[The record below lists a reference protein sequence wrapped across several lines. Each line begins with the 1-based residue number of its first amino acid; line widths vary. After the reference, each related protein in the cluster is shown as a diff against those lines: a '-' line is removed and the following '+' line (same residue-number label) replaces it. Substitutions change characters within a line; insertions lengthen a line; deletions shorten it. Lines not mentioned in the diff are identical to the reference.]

1 MTILVCAFLT
11 ALLIT
16 LLIVVSAPLHNRLSG
31 DSDRSQPQKFHTRT
45 VPRIGG
51 VAVFCGVVA
60 ACAPGEALNSQ
71 SGQLLITLLAASC
84 VAFGAGLLEDLTKR
98 VTPKQRLLATVVAAA
113 LAAWWC
119 DARIVRSDIPGLD
132 TLLLITGMPLAVTTF
147 AVAGVAHATNL
158 IDGFNGLASL
168 CMAMVLG
175 ALAYAAHAVGDVAV
189 AHCALA
195 GLGAVLAFFVFNY
208 PRGLLFL
215 GDGGAY
221 FLGFWVAETGV
232 LLAMRNPHAISPL
245 FPLALVIYPVFETV
259 FTMYR
264 RRVVQGKPMGLPDA
278 AHLHSLVYR
287 RLMRPGKGQTRRQSA
302 ARRNAMTAP
311 YLWALNAPAIG
322 AALIWYDN
330 SAMLGAV
337 MACFGLAYLSL
348 YRRIVRFRAPR
359 VMVRDSALMH
369 DAASVSEERATL
381 HGGL

>member
-1 MTILVCAFLT
+1 MAILACAFIT

-51 VAVFCGVVA
+51 VALFGGVTA
-60 ACAPGEALNSQ
+60 ACGPSDLLNSQ
-71 SGQLLITLLAASC
+71 AGQLMAGLLGASC
-84 VAFGAGLLEDLTKR
+84 VAFGAGLLEDITKR

-113 LAAWWC
+113 LAGWWC
-119 DARIVRSDIPGLD
+119 DALILRSDIPGLD
-132 TLLLITGMPLAVTTF
+132 TLLLVAGVPMAVTAF

-175 ALAYAAHAVGDVAV
+175 AIAYVAYEAGDPAV
-189 AHCALA
+189 AHLALA
-195 GLGAVLAFFVFNY
+195 GLGAVLAFFIFNY

-221 FLGFWVAETGV
+221 FLGFWVAETGI
-232 LLAMRNPHAISPL
+232 LLAVRNPQEVSPL

-287 RLMRPGKGQTRRQSA
+287 RLMRPGKARSDQQLKL
-302 ARRNAMTAP
+302 RRNAMTAP
-311 YLWALNAPAIG
+311 HLWALNALPVLLAI
-322 AALIWYDN
+322 
-330 SAMLGAV
+330 V
-337 MACFGLAYLSL
+337 CFEDSTLLSL
-348 YRRIVRFRAPR
+348 VIVGFAVVYLTIYRSIVRFRTPR
-359 VMVRDSALMH
+359 VMVRQSRLPGE
-369 DAASVSEERATL
+369 SVFEDQVTVRSSL
-381 HGGL
+381 